1 MIETRPHAPSPPQ
14 DAPASADARDDFT
27 YDAFISYSGFRKPG
41 GGSGFDVKVAER
53 LHRSLEAYRV
63 PRSLL
68 KKSHGRLSV
77 PRRLRKV
84 FRDRDEVRA
93 GGSLDESLT
102 EALRRSRFLIVVC
115 SPRARRSQWINR
127 EIEIFRGCGR
137 GGQILSLLI
146 EGEPAESFPDGLFEP
161 GQAEAGAPGRLLP
174 QPLAADVRAQSVA
187 KSLRLLKDE
196 KLRLL
201 APILGCDYD
210 DLRRR
215 EHERFVRR
223 ATGAGTAMLTLLL
236 VLTYLSLSLFFE
248 QRRADRNRRLAL
260 SAGSQL
266 LPILGLNPAG
276 PFGINDPSV
285 REVALDHAIADME
298 KVREDDPAN
307 LDCLI
312 ILRALYGTR
321 AGLMREGKRA
331 DESLEDYRKAES
343 MVVPIALSRLR
354 AWDPVEPAGVRELS
368 GESIAFPNDY
378 DLRRLR
384 NLLSIMEQSGGA
396 ASVKDALDYVDAA
409 AEYVPLLDTSA
420 GEGRDEARRVLR
432 ASLAKFQQA
441 QSVHVPTEEEKELL
455 GVIQKTLNKLP
466 PDD

>member
-1 MIETRPHAPSPPQ
+1 MTATRPPAPLPSQALAPP
-14 DAPASADARDDFT
+14 ADARDDFA

-41 GGSGFDVKVAER
+41 GGSEFDMKVAER

-68 KKSHGRLSV
+68 KKSPGRQGI

-84 FRDRDEVRA
+84 FRDRNEVRA

-115 SPRARRSQWINR
+115 SPRARRSQWIGR
-127 EIEIFRGCGR
+127 EIAIFRGLGR
-137 GGQILSLLI
+137 GGQILPLLI

-161 GQAEAGAPGRLLP
+161 GPAGAGAAGRLLA
-174 QPLAADVRAQSVA
+174 QPLAADIRAPSVA
-187 KSLRLLKDE
+187 KSLRLLKEE

-223 ATGAGTAMLTLLL
+223 ATGAGAAMLTLLL

-266 LPILGLNPAG
+266 LPILGLNPDA

-285 REVALDHAIADME
+285 REAALDHAIADME
-298 KVREDDPAN
+298 RVREDDPGN
-307 LDCLI
+307 LDCLL

-321 AGLMREGKRA
+321 AGLLREGNRA
-331 DESLEDYRKAES
+331 DESLEAYRKAES
-343 MVVPIALSRLR
+343 MVIPIALSRLR
-354 AWDPVEPAGVRELS
+354 AWEPTEPAGVRELS
-368 GESIAFPNDY
+368 GDSIAFPNDY

-384 NLLSIMEQSGGA
+384 NLLNVMGQSGGA
-396 ASVKDALDYVDAA
+396 ASVKDALDYVDAV

-432 ASLAKFQQA
+432 ASLDRFQQA
-441 QSVHVPTEEEKELL
+441 RSVHPPTDEEEELV